1 IGSFGVKGITILNSL
16 IMVPVTID
24 YISSELYGVWLT
36 LTSIINWIAF
46 FDIGFGNGLRNK
58 LAEALAIQ
66 DFKKAKAYIS
76 TTYFY
81 TFCIFS
87 VIAVIGYFLTSY
99 INWADLLCVSS
110 FLNSRLIDV
119 VRIVI
124 ICFAIQM
131 VLKTQT
137 TILYAL
143 QKSALANFID
153 AVGQVLSLVGILLL
167 SKFTFPSLNSL
178 AWVVCCCPL
187 LVLFLYTLYVYVY
200 KYKNIAPSFSSIKTV
215 YAKDILSLGGNFF
228 IIQIACL
235 VLYQTTNIIIAR
247 VSGSESVTEYNVVF
261 KYLNVATMVFSIIMI
276 PIWSAFTDAFVKE
289 DYMWMRSIY
298 RRLLRLFYLSLG
310 MLCFMVI
317 SYPLVFRLW
326 LGDKVGVHLEMV
338 LIVATFMVVT
348 MWNTIHSQIINGI
361 GKIRL
366 QLYLSLMATFLNIP
380 LAFFLGSIWGAEG
393 VVMSIVIYSIL
404 PAIFLNI
411 QVRKLLYQTAKGIW
425 IK

>member
-1 IGSFGVKGITILNSL
+1 MKKFNLFVSTDSRTSLIRKNIIGSFGVKGITILNSL

-200 KYKNIAPSFSSIKTV
+200 KYKN
-215 YAKDILSLGGNFF
+215 
-228 IIQIACL
+228 
-235 VLYQTTNIIIAR
+235 
-247 VSGSESVTEYNVVF
+247 
-261 KYLNVATMVFSIIMI
+261 
-276 PIWSAFTDAFVKE
+276 
-289 DYMWMRSIY
+289 
-298 RRLLRLFYLSLG
+298 
-310 MLCFMVI
+310 
-317 SYPLVFRLW
+317 
-326 LGDKVGVHLEMV
+326 
-338 LIVATFMVVT
+338 
-348 MWNTIHSQIINGI
+348 
-361 GKIRL
+361 
-366 QLYLSLMATFLNIP
+366 
-380 LAFFLGSIWGAEG
+380 
-393 VVMSIVIYSIL
+393 
-404 PAIFLNI
+404 
-411 QVRKLLYQTAKGIW
+411 
-425 IK
+425 

>member
-1 IGSFGVKGITILNSL
+1 
-16 IMVPVTID
+16 
-24 YISSELYGVWLT
+24 
-36 LTSIINWIAF
+36 
-46 FDIGFGNGLRNK
+46 
-58 LAEALAIQ
+58 
-66 DFKKAKAYIS
+66 
-76 TTYFY
+76 
-81 TFCIFS
+81 
-87 VIAVIGYFLTSY
+87 
-99 INWADLLCVSS
+99 
-110 FLNSRLIDV
+110 
-119 VRIVI
+119 
-124 ICFAIQM
+124 
-131 VLKTQT
+131 
-137 TILYAL
+137 
-143 QKSALANFID
+143 
-153 AVGQVLSLVGILLL
+153 
-167 SKFTFPSLNSL
+167 
-178 AWVVCCCPL
+178 
-187 LVLFLYTLYVYVY
+187 
-200 KYKNIAPSFSSIKTV
+200 
-215 YAKDILSLGGNFF
+215 
-228 IIQIACL
+228 
-235 VLYQTTNIIIAR
+235 
-247 VSGSESVTEYNVVF
+247 
-261 KYLNVATMVFSIIMI
+261 
-276 PIWSAFTDAFVKE
+276 AFTDAFVKE